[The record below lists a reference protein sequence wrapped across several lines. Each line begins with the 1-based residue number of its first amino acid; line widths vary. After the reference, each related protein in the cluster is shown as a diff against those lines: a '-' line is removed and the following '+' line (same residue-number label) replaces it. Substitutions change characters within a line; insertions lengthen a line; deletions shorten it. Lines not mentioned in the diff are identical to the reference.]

1 MSETSFNTSA
11 EPCIAITEIAPLLC
25 RFRVRGGHKE
35 SSTSSDI
42 LIGKIVCAVGVVMGI
57 VHDDCF
63 SINQWRVRKKIMHNH
78 ASHLGEMR
86 LNILQGFA
94 LFFLIKGT

>member
-11 EPCIAITEIAPLLC
+11 EPCIVITEIAPLLC

-42 LIGKIVCAVGVVMGI
+42 LIGKIVCAVGVEMGI

-63 SINQWRVRKKIMHNH
+63 PIDQWRTREKIVQNN
-78 ASHLGEMR
+78 ALHLGEMR
-86 LNILQGFA
+86 LNILQGFV

>member
-1 MSETSFNTSA
+1 MSEMSFNTSA
-11 EPCIAITEIAPLLC
+11 EPCIAITEIASLLC

-86 LNILQGFA
+86 FNILQGFA
-94 LFFLIKGT
+94 LFFLMKGT

>member
-25 RFRVRGGHKE
+25 RSRVRGGHTE

-63 SINQWRVRKKIMHNH
+63 FHQSMESEEEDH
-78 ASHLGEMR
+78 A
-86 LNILQGFA
+86 
-94 LFFLIKGT
+94 